1 MIAQSLAHTLIVDD
15 DRAIRMTLHDLLSDE
30 GYPVAE
36 AGDGL
41 QALPIL
47 RNDPHPLVV
56 LLDAMMPRMNG
67 MELLNAVEAD
77 PELGRQRVFLLI
89 TANAHVLAADFRA
102 QLKRMAIPIVP
113 KPFDTD
119 HLLQLIDD
127 AAKRL
132 KAR

>member
-15 DRAIRMTLHDLLSDE
+15 DRAIRSTLHDLLSDE

-41 QALPIL
+41 QALLIL
-47 RNDPHPLVV
+47 REDPHPLVV

-77 PELGRQRVFLLI
+77 PALSRQRVFLLI
-89 TANAHVLAADFRA
+89 TANPYVLAADFRA
-102 QLKRMAIPIVP
+102 QLKRMGIPIVP
-113 KPFDTD
+113 KPFDTEQ
-119 HLLQLIDD
+119 LLNMIED
-127 AAKRL
+127 AAKQL
-132 KAR
+132 ESQ

>member
-15 DRAIRMTLHDLLSDE
+15 DRAIRATLRDLLSDE
-30 GYPVAE
+30 GYAVTE
-36 AGDGL
+36 AGDGA

-47 RNDPHPLVV
+47 RDDPHPLVV
-56 LLDAMMPRMNG
+56 LLDAMMPHMSG

-77 PELGRQRVFLLI
+77 PELRRQRAFLLI

-113 KPFDTD
+113 KPFDTE
-119 HLLQLIDD
+119 HLLQLIED
-127 AAKRL
+127 AATGL
-132 KAR
+132 EAR

>member
-15 DRAIRMTLHDLLSDE
+15 DRAIRATLLDLLSDE
-30 GYPVAE
+30 GYAVTE
-36 AGDGL
+36 AGDGA

-47 RNDPHPLVV
+47 RDDPHPLVV
-56 LLDAMMPRMNG
+56 LLDAMMPHMSG

-77 PELGRQRVFLLI
+77 PELRRQRAFLLI

-113 KPFDTD
+113 KPFDTE
-119 HLLQLIDD
+119 HLLQLIED
-127 AAKRL
+127 AATGL
-132 KAR
+132 EAR